1 MTSPATITVPEAAA
15 RLGIS
20 ERSYYRAVKRGDVPA
35 IHIGRRL
42 LVPEIQLEALIRTG
56 DWRAA

>member
-20 ERSYYRAVKRGDVPA
+20 ERSYYRAIKRG
-35 IHIGRRL
+35 G
-42 LVPEIQLEALIRTG
+42 
-56 DWRAA
+56 